1 MTLRRKVIPVE
12 FQIKPF
18 VRQMKS
24 PRPPRMAGRRA
35 AILLIR
41 LVAPCARSA
50 ALSLLARHPLRVFGR
65 STLLA
70 TLGFLFLRL
79 RHTFPVSAA
88 RSRARLLFP
97 SPRRVMRRSS
107 SFSCGVSRRRRSS
120 PVLRPPRG
128 VGGAPRGALRNRS
141 RLRSATTVLARHGAV
156 PATGTAPV
164 GAPPWRFTDRAT
176 TRHVSDSASDHAAP
190 SRGRPH
196 GQPFGSRGLPAAVA
210 PRFRDATPRS
220 ASERLRRR
228 PSRARMG
235 ADIAWTHYVVKFVF
249 MSSHE
254 VVM

>member
-41 LVAPCARSA
+41 LVAPCASESGLVSVGPASVARVRSVDPLNRRFA
-50 ALSLLARHPLRVFGR
+50 FCFFVSRHPEPHLSL
-65 STLLA
+65 
-70 TLGFLFLRL
+70 
-79 RHTFPVSAA
+79 
-88 RSRARLLFP
+88 
-97 SPRRVMRRSS
+97 SPRRVRAPG
-107 SFSCGVSRRRRSS
+107 SCSLLRGVSCAAHLPS
-120 PVLRPPRG
+120 PAAFRGAAGLLLFLRPPREG
-128 VGGAPRGALRNRS
+128 WAERREAHQRTVAPAKRDHRVSETR
-141 RLRSATTVLARHGAV
+141 AV
-156 PATGTAPV
+156 PGDGTAPV

-210 PRFRDATPRS
+210 PRCRDATPRS

-235 ADIAWTHYVVKFVF
+235 RI
-249 MSSHE
+249 
-254 VVM
+254 

>member
-50 ALSLLARHPLRVFGR
+50 ALSLLARRPLRVFGR
-65 STLLA
+65 STLLS
-70 TLGFLFLRL
+70 TLCFLFLRL
-79 RHTFPVSAA
+79 RH
-88 RSRARLLFP
+88 SRTTPFL
-97 SPRRVMRRSS
+97 SPRRVRAPG
-107 SFSCGVSRRRRSS
+107 SCSLLRGVSCAAHLPFPTASRGRRRSS
-120 PVLRPPRG
+120 PFPAPAPRG
-128 VGGAPRGALRNRS
+128 VGGAPRGALRDRS

-156 PATGTAPV
+156 PADGTTPV

-228 PSRARMG
+228 PSRAKMG
-235 ADIAWTHYVVKFVF
+235 WI
-249 MSSHE
+249 
-254 VVM
+254 

>member
-120 PVLRPPRG
+120 PVLRPP
-128 VGGAPRGALRNRS
+128 PRGG
-141 RLRSATTVLARHGAV
+141 RSAERRTQKPVAPAKRNHRVSETRCRPGHRDGACRRSTVAV
-156 PATGTAPV
+156 YGP
-164 GAPPWRFTDRAT
+164 R
-176 TRHVSDSASDHAAP
+176 DHA
-190 SRGRPH
+190 SCVR
-196 GQPFGSRGLPAAVA
+196 
-210 PRFRDATPRS
+210 
-220 ASERLRRR
+220 
-228 PSRARMG
+228 
-235 ADIAWTHYVVKFVF
+235 
-249 MSSHE
+249 
-254 VVM
+254 

>member
-24 PRPPRMAGRRA
+24 PRPPRMAGRCA

-41 LVAPCARSA
+41 LVAPALRSA
-50 ALSLLARHPLRVFGR
+50 ALSLLARRPLRVFAW
-65 STLLA
+65 STLSIDALSCCSSSHVIPN
-70 TLGFLFLRL
+70 
-79 RHTFPVSAA
+79 HTFPVSAT
-88 RSRARLLFP
+88 RSRARLCSLLRGVSSAAHLP
-97 SPRRVMRRSS
+97 SPAA
-107 SFSCGVSRRRRSS
+107 F
-120 PVLRPPRG
+120 
-128 VGGAPRGALRNRS
+128 RGAAGLLLS
-141 RLRSATTVLARHGAV
+141 CALPEGGRSAERRTQKPVAPAKRDHRVSETRAV
-156 PATGTAPV
+156 PGDGTAPV

-190 SRGRPH
+190 SRGRPQ

-235 ADIAWTHYVVKFVF
+235 QI
-249 MSSHE
+249 
-254 VVM
+254 